1 MRNRVPRLVVA
12 GIMGLA
18 AVLSLCGFPRGTAQA
33 GNIPYSLSL
42 TPFAGGYVF
51 EGNRNLADRPVYGL
65 AAGFNFTPNWGI
77 EAVYSGI
84 FDIPSTN
91 GTQTELTINSV
102 RGDFLYHFL
111 PEQSFVPYVAVGAG
125 VMFLDPR
132 QGATD
137 RNPMVDYGVG
147 FKYFLTDYLAL
158 RADVRHVFEINVNDT
173 ATISDYFN
181 HLAYT
186 GGVTFQIG
194 GVKPATRTVEVEK
207 PVKAVE
213 APVPAPEAAK
223 PAPPPAPVVEPP
235 PAPKA
240 EPAPAP
246 APEPAPVAAAV
257 PEKAPEPVAPVP
269 PPAEKIETAAVPK
282 AETTVT
288 RINIRRNA
296 VEIVATR
303 GIRVYKTFRL
313 SSPSRLVIDISGAEN
328 GLDARWVPV
337 NRLGISDIRI
347 GTYEG
352 RLRIVLDAAGSKL
365 PEFRIV
371 KTKKGLKVVAGKARR
386 KK

>member
-1 MRNRVPRLVVA
+1 MRNRALLLAVT
-12 GIMGLA
+12 GIVGLA
-18 AVLSLCGFPRGTAQA
+18 AVLSLCALKPGTAQA

-51 EGNRNLADRPVYGL
+51 EGNRNLADRAVYGL

-84 FDIPSTN
+84 FDTHNTN

-173 ATISDYFN
+173 TTISDYFN

-186 GGVTFQIG
+186 GGLTFQIG
-194 GVKPATRTVEVEK
+194 GVKPASRTVAVEK
-207 PVKAVE
+207 PVKEVE
-213 APVPAPEAAK
+213 PPRPAPEVAM
-223 PAPPPAPVVEPP
+223 PAPAPAPAPVVEPY
-235 PAPKA
+235 PAPA
-240 EPAPAP
+240 PVPEPAPAP
-246 APEPAPVAAAV
+246 APA
-257 PEKAPEPVAPVP
+257 PEKVPEPVAPVP
-269 PPAEKIETAAVPK
+269 QPVEKMETAAAPK

-288 RINIRRNA
+288 RINVRRNA

-303 GIRVYKTFRL
+303 GIGTYKSFRL

-328 GLDARWVPV
+328 GLNTKWVPV
-337 NRLGISDIRI
+337 NRFGISDLRI
-347 GTYEG
+347 GTYPDH
-352 RLRIVLDAAGSKL
+352 LRIVLDAAGSKL

-371 KTKKGLKVVAGKARR
+371 KTKKGLNIVAGKAKR